1 MKPARKPAINNP
13 ALQQNVIVIDAAT
26 LRKAEKMIKSC
37 EHCNAERADIPFVVI
52 LDRITDSDPSVAD
65 YKVPSARCPKC
76 NHSVLET
83 TLVEAVSSRSK
94 S

>member
-1 MKPARKPAINNP
+1 MKAVRKPAIP
-13 ALQQNVIVIDAAT
+13 ALQQHNVIVIDAAM

-37 EHCNAERADIPFVVI
+37 QHCNPERSDIPFVVI

-65 YKVPSARCPKC
+65 YKFGSAKC
-76 NHSVLET
+76 SSCHHPVLET
-83 TLVEAVSSRSK
+83 TLVEAALTRSK